1 MVLLVLAS
9 VFAVT
14 VGRSG
19 PARATPLRAVD
30 SSPVILIGTGGITW
44 SDVSPR
50 STPNL
55 WSFLRDGSS
64 AALTVRSVNTNTCPV
79 DGWLALS
86 AGERAAAS
94 TDSGDGKPPCQPI
107 ATPDGT
113 IVPGWLGFKEAA
125 AAKKFDARLGLL
137 AEQATRA
144 GTCVQAIGP
153 GAAIGAALPTGV
165 ISRYDAFKVA
175 TLTSDLTSCPIALV
189 DVGSM
194 RDPQDV
200 DPTEPRPQQ
209 SRAEQ
214 VQAIDARIG
223 QVLDAAPG
231 GWDIIVASLS
241 DAGESERLRLVA
253 AKGPHFGPGTL
264 VSPSTR
270 QTGLVQS
277 SDLTVTL
284 LAQAGLPVPDSL
296 GGAALRRDP
305 APDNSEAHA
314 RERLR
319 DLVDYDQASHEVHS
333 LVPPFFNGFAYSQ
346 VVIYAFVLVV
356 WRRRFGSDTVRLR
369 LLGIVRAVAV
379 VAATVPV
386 STFLA
391 NLFPWWRFSVPMVA
405 VVASV
410 GLFVAAISCLALLT
424 PIGRTLMG
432 PLAVVSAVTMVVL
445 ALDVMTGSRLQL
457 SSLMG
462 LQPVVGGRFYGMG
475 NVTFALFGTCT
486 LLLCIALSHRPVLAG
501 RPRLAAAIVGVVGAA
516 ALLVDGAPFWGA
528 DGGGPPALIPGL
540 VYLLLAILGVRMT
553 WRRWAALA
561 GGTTLVFLLVG
572 FLDWLR
578 PVQSRSHLGRFF
590 QTLIDGGAWDIVAR
604 KFAQNMAILF
614 GNYPLT
620 LLVPI
625 ALAFV
630 IYVLARPT
638 SWGSRALQ
646 RSFERAPTLRPG
658 LIALLIT
665 LTIGFAIN
673 DSGTAIPAVG
683 ATVAVPL
690 IVTVSVRTLEEEARA
705 RPGTRAAAR
714 ATTPSRGEPS
724 FRGNP
729 PLRADPALRAEPPL
743 RADPPFRGEPSRG
756 EPRTRGNPSSGR
768 GAAGAPPTPD
778 DPPPPAPTSRAEQ
791 RRAQRPTRS
800 GQPTEPPPGGTRGS
814 GSRHAA
820 TSRRRGPGRR
830 PRP

>member
-1 MVLLVLAS
+1 MLGMAALVMGS
-9 VFAVT
+9 VFAVA
-14 VGRSG
+14 VGRAA
-19 PARATPLRAVD
+19 PARAVD
-30 SSPVILIGTGGITW
+30 SSPVVLIGTGGITW
-44 SDVSPR
+44 SDVSP
-50 STPNL
+50 SATPNL

-86 AGERAAAS
+86 AGERAAG
-94 TDSGDGKPPCQPI
+94 TFDSGDTKPPCRPI
-107 ATPDGT
+107 EPPDGT
-113 IVPGWLGFKEAA
+113 SVAGWLDFKAA
-125 AAKKFDARLGLL
+125 AAATKFDARLGLL
-137 AEQATRA
+137 AERA
-144 GTCVQAIGP
+144 ARSGACVQAVGP
-153 GAAIGAALPTGV
+153 GAAIGAALPTGI
-165 ISRYDAFKVA
+165 ISRYDAFKVSA
-175 TLTSDLTSCPIALV
+175 LTADLTNCPITLV
-189 DVGSM
+189 DVGSV
-194 RDPQDV
+194 RDPEDV
-200 DPTEPRPQQ
+200 DPAEPRPEQ

-214 VQAIDARIG
+214 VRAIDARIG
-223 QVLDAAPG
+223 QVLDAAPA
-231 GWDIIVASLS
+231 GWDIVVASLA
-241 DAGESERLRLVA
+241 DAGQSERLRLVA

-270 QTGLVQS
+270 QPGLVQA

-284 LAQAGLPVPDSL
+284 LAQAAIPVPDSL
-296 GGAALRRDP
+296 GGAALQRDP
-305 APDNSEAHA
+305 APNNSEALAH
-314 RERLR
+314 ERLR

-346 VVIYAFVLVV
+346 LVIYAFVLLV
-356 WRRRFGSDTVRLR
+356 WRRKFGSDATRVR
-369 LLGIVRAVAV
+369 LLGVVRTVAV

-432 PLAVVSAVTMVVL
+432 PLAVVSGVTMSVL
-445 ALDVMTGSRLQL
+445 AVDVMTGSRLQL

-486 LLLCIALSHRPVLAG
+486 ILLCIALSHPPVLAG
-501 RPRLAAAIVGVVGAA
+501 RPRLAAAIVGVVGSAA
-516 ALLVDGAPFWGA
+516 VLVDGAPFWGA

-540 VYLLLAILGVRMT
+540 VYFVLTILGVRMT
-553 WRRWAALA
+553 WRRWGALA
-561 GGTTLVFLLVG
+561 GGTVLLFLLVG

-578 PVQSRSHLGRFF
+578 PVESRSHLGRFF
-590 QTLIDGGAWDIVAR
+590 QTLIDGGAWDVITR

-646 RSFERAPTLRPG
+646 RSFDRAPTLRPG
-658 LIALLIT
+658 LVALAIT

-690 IVTVSVRTLEEEARA
+690 IVAVSVRTLEEESRT
-705 RPGTRAAAR
+705 RPGTRAATR
-714 ATTPSRGEPS
+714 AATRTTPTRV
-724 FRGNP
+724 
-729 PLRADPALRAEPPL
+729 DPAPAAPQPVVPAPARPPS
-743 RADPPFRGEPSRG
+743 AAP
-756 EPRTRGNPSSGR
+756 PSSV
-768 GAAGAPPTPD
+768 PPTS
-778 DPPPPAPTSRAEQ
+778 PPSAVPPSAGPPSAAPESRAAQ
-791 RRAQRPTRS
+791 RRGQRTTRS
-800 GQPTEPPPGGTRGS
+800 GTPTEPPAGGNRGS

-820 TSRRRGPGRR
+820 TSRRRGLGRR
-830 PRP
+830 PKP